1 MTQACSDT
9 PPRNLMCSTCVSI
22 MSIFVSADDDDSL
35 PLVES
40 VTAIHYVP
48 FEDDYS
54 EVSHSI
60 LTMTYKKGGL
70 FTNAKATSSVP
81 GYPRLCNYVY
91 VDMVNTDQEYHCTSD
106 EVYGSAAS
114 VSVTG
119 STDVAIET
127 CHFCAV
133 SDSYTYDILYEI
145 RVDKSDH

>member
-1 MTQACSDT
+1 MTQACSDI

-60 LTMTYKKGGL
+60 LTMTYKKRW
-70 FTNAKATSSVP
+70 T
-81 GYPRLCNYVY
+81 VY
-91 VDMVNTDQEYHCTSD
+91 KC
-106 EVYGSAAS
+106 
-114 VSVTG
+114 
-119 STDVAIET
+119 
-127 CHFCAV
+127 
-133 SDSYTYDILYEI
+133 
-145 RVDKSDH
+145 